1 MTGLRRAAFAGAFLA
16 AASTGA
22 VVADE
27 VPEGA
32 SVYVGVTTNSLFRGV
47 SQTTDQDFYHRDGMS
62 AMTGNKHST
71 ATTTTAT
78 DDEMFAPALYGGI
91 DYLHGS
97 GLYASVYATSI
108 DIPGFDAF
116 ARVDGSAGYLH
127 RFDSGWRIDGGAVVY
142 AYPGETGS
150 NFWEVY
156 AGAGF
161 GPVSGKIWYD
171 PVNDNSY
178 IQGRLNF
185 DMGSDLQLNLTA
197 GHYSLDTGPDYE
209 DYGVWIS
216 KAFGSLTVGG
226 GVADTSLDSAIIYMY
241 LSYRFPL

>member
-1 MTGLRRAAFAGAFLA
+1 MQRWSMAVIGLLA
-16 AASTGA
+16 AGA

-27 VPEGA
+27 IPQGA

-47 SQTTDQDFYHRDGMS
+47 SQTSDQDFYHSGGMGG
-62 AMTGNKHST
+62 MTGNKHST
-71 ATTTTAT
+71 TTTTTA
-78 DDEMFAPALYGGI
+78 DDDMFAPALYGGF

-97 GLYASVYATSI
+97 GLYAGVYATSI

-116 ARVDGSAGYLH
+116 ARVDGSAGYFH

-142 AYPGETGS
+142 VYPGESGS
-150 NFWEVY
+150 SFWEVY

-161 GPVSGKIWYD
+161 GPISGKIWYD
-171 PVNDNSY
+171 PVNDNTY

-185 DMGSDLQLNLTA
+185 DIGSDVQLNLTA
-197 GHYSLDTGPDYE
+197 GHYSLDVGPDYE
-209 DYGVWIS
+209 DYGAWIS
-216 KAFGSLTVGG
+216 KAFGGLTVGG
-226 GVADTSLDSAIIYMY
+226 GVSDTSIDSVIVYMY